1 MGAEG
6 HPRQRDSSRAGQDR
20 VRPRAV
26 GGREAAERAHPGDAS
41 AAARRAARYRRHR
54 GVPRLRRRR
63 VHHRAV
69 HRRRR
74 RVYHSLMDLN
84 YSVEE
89 VDFRDAVR
97 TWLSENLPKDLK
109 DKVDRYEHLS
119 KEDLLRWHRILAG
132 KGWVAPAWPKEWGG
146 TGWNVVQR
154 YIFEEELGYVGSP
167 PLIPFGLTMCAPVLL
182 RFGTEAQKKRFL
194 PRIYQGEDFWCQG
207 YSEPGSGSDLA
218 SLKTKAVRQ
227 GEHYV
232 VNGQKIWT
240 TLAHYA
246 DWIFCL
252 VRTDPNVERRQEG
265 ISFLLMDMKTPGI
278 TVRPLMLMDGGH
290 EVNEVFFDDV
300 KVPLDNLVHEEGKGW
315 TVAKYLLGHERMNT
329 GRIGE
334 SRRQLARLKQYAS
347 QSATPMMSDSR
358 WRDRLTRV
366 EVELTALEITN
377 LRFLD
382 RMRRTGQPPGAD
394 VSMLKIKGT
403 EIQQGLTEL
412 MMDATDPGASDPL
425 SVAVRKP
432 YPSMRKTTIYAG
444 SNEIQRN
451 IIAKMTL
458 GL

>member
-1 MGAEG
+1 
-6 HPRQRDSSRAGQDR
+6 
-20 VRPRAV
+20 
-26 GGREAAERAHPGDAS
+26 
-41 AAARRAARYRRHR
+41 
-54 GVPRLRRRR
+54 
-63 VHHRAV
+63 
-69 HRRRR
+69 
-74 RVYHSLMDLN
+74 MDLN
-84 YSVEE
+84 YSPEEASFREE
-89 VDFRDAVR
+89 VRS
-97 TWLSENLPKDLK
+97 WLNANLPKDLK
-109 DKVDRYEHLS
+109 DKVASYEHLS
-119 KEDLLRWHRILAG
+119 KDDLLRWHKILAK

-167 PLIPFGLTMCAPVLL
+167 MLVPFGISMCAPVLL
-182 RFGTEAQKKRFL
+182 RFGSEAQKSRFL
-194 PRIYQGEDFWCQG
+194 PRIYHGEDFWCQG

-218 SLKTKAVRQ
+218 SLKTKAIRQ
-227 GEHYV
+227 GDHYV
-232 VNGQKIWT
+232 VTGQKIWT

-252 VRTDPNVERRQEG
+252 VRTDPNAERRQEG

-278 TVRPLMLMDGGH
+278 TVRPLILMDGAH

-300 KVPLDNLVHEEGKGW
+300 KVPVENRVHDEGKGW
-315 TVAKYLLGHERMNT
+315 TVAKYLLGYERMNT

-334 SRRQLARLKQYAS
+334 SKRQLAKLKDYS
-347 QSATPMMSDSR
+347 SSR
-358 WRDRLTRV
+358 KGDVRFRDRLSRV
-366 EVELTALEITN
+366 EIELMALEITN

-403 EIQQGLTEL
+403 EIQQALTEL
-412 MMDATDPGASDPL
+412 MMQAMDPAASDAF
-425 SVAVRKP
+425 SDSVRKK
-432 YPSMRKTTIYAG
+432 YLSMRKTTIYAG